1 MTVTYDF
8 HGKAAFVTGAA
19 SGLGRATAL
28 AFARAGAQVALVD
41 LSEDGLQQT
50 AQLITDSGGQAL
62 VLPADVTSE
71 GDVQAAVDRTV
82 ERFGRLDAAFN
93 NAGVEQPVQP
103 AADTAKDDWDR
114 ILGVSL
120 TGVFL
125 CTRAQI
131 RQMLQ
136 QDGGGAIVNVS
147 SGAGVKGFKGFK
159 GQAAYAAAKHG
170 IIGFT
175 RSAAL
180 DHAADGICINAVC
193 PGIIDTEMIRRFG
206 DTRPGGRDGLIAEE
220 PVGRLGKPEEI
231 ASAVL
236 WLCSADAAFTTP
248 APRSS
253 STAARPPDN
262 RLAGAMSRLTPYR
275 GPHVG
280 RRGGTRALRD

>member
-1 MTVTYDF
+1 MNVTYDF
-8 HGKAAFVTGAA
+8 RGRTAFVTGAA

-41 LSEDGLQQT
+41 LSEDGLKET
-50 AQLITDSGGQAL
+50 TRLIADGGGQAL
-62 VLPADVTSE
+62 ALPCDVTSE
-71 GDVQAAVDRTV
+71 DDVQAAVDYTV
-82 ERFGRLDAAFN
+82 EHFGRLDAAFN
-93 NAGVEQPVQP
+93 NAGIEQPVQP
-103 AADTAKDDWDR
+103 AAETAKDDWDR
-114 ILGVSL
+114 ILGISL
-120 TGVFL
+120 TGSFL

-131 RQMLQ
+131 RHMLH

-147 SGAGVKGFKGFK
+147 SGAGVKGFK

-180 DHAADGICINAVC
+180 DHAAAGIRVNAIC

-206 DTRPGGRDGLIAEE
+206 ETRPGGRAGLIADE

-236 WLCSADAAFTTP
+236 WLCSDAAAFTTG
-248 APRSS
+248 
-253 STAARPPDN
+253 TALVVD
-262 RLAGAMSRLTPYR
+262 
-275 GPHVG
+275 
-280 RRGGTRALRD
+280 GGQTA

>member
-1 MTVTYDF
+1 MNITYDF
-8 HGKAAFVTGAA
+8 HDKTAFVTGAA
-19 SGLGRATAL
+19 GGIGRATAL
-28 AFARAGAQVALVD
+28 AFARAGARLALAD
-41 LSEDGLQQT
+41 MSTDGLQET
-50 AQLITDSGGQAL
+50 ARLIDAAGGGEAL
-62 VLPADVTSE
+62 TLTCDVTSE
-71 GDVQAAVDRTV
+71 EDVQAAVNRTV
-82 ERFGRLDAAFN
+82 ERFGSLEDAAFN

-120 TGVFL
+120 TGAFL

-147 SGAGVKGFKGFK
+147 SGAGVKGFQ

-180 DHAADGICINAVC
+180 DHAAQCIRINAVC

-206 DTRPGGRDGLIAEE
+206 DTRPGGREGLIADE

-231 ASAVL
+231 AYAVL
-236 WLCSADAAFTTP
+236 WLCSDDAAFTTG
-248 APRSS
+248 
-253 STAARPPDN
+253 TALVVD
-262 RLAGAMSRLTPYR
+262 
-275 GPHVG
+275 
-280 RRGGTRALRD
+280 GGHTT

>member
-8 HGKAAFVTGAA
+8 RGKTAFVTGAA
-19 SGLGRATAL
+19 SGIGRATAL
-28 AFARAGAQVALVD
+28 AFARAGARVALAD
-41 LSEDGLQQT
+41 LSGDGLHET
-50 AQLITDSGGQAL
+50 ARLIDAAGGEAL
-62 VLPADVTSE
+62 TLTCDVTNE
-71 GDVQAAVDRTV
+71 DDVQAAVDRTV
-82 ERFGRLDAAFN
+82 ERFGSLDAAFN

-103 AADTAKDDWDR
+103 AADIAKEDWDR

-120 TGVFL
+120 TGAFL

-131 RQMLQ
+131 RQMLR

-147 SGAGVKGFKGFK
+147 SGAGVKGFK

-180 DHAADGICINAVC
+180 DHAAQGIRINAVC

-206 DTRPGGRDGLIAEE
+206 DTRPGGREGLIADE
-220 PVGRLGKPEEI
+220 PVGRLGKPEEV

-236 WLCSADAAFTTP
+236 WLCSTDAAFTTG
-248 APRSS
+248 
-253 STAARPPDN
+253 TALVVD
-262 RLAGAMSRLTPYR
+262 
-275 GPHVG
+275 
-280 RRGGTRALRD
+280 GGQTT

>member
-8 HGKAAFVTGAA
+8 HGQAAFVTGAA

-41 LSEDGLQQT
+41 LSEDGLKQT

-62 VLPADVTSE
+62 VLPADVTRE
-71 GDVQAAVDRTV
+71 DDVQAAVDHTV

-103 AADTAKDDWDR
+103 TAATAKNDWDH

-120 TGVFL
+120 TGAFL

-136 QDGGGAIVNVS
+136 QDSDGAIVNVS
-147 SGAGVKGFKGFK
+147 SGAGVKGFK

-180 DHAADGICINAVC
+180 DHAADGIRINAVC

-206 DTRPGGRDGLIAEE
+206 DTRPGGRDGLIADE

-236 WLCSADAAFTTP
+236 WLCSGDAAFTT
-248 APRSS
+248 
-253 STAARPPDN
+253 
-262 RLAGAMSRLTPYR
+262 GASL
-275 GPHVG
+275 VVD
-280 RRGGTRALRD
+280 GGQTT

>member
-1 MTVTYDF
+1 MNVTYDF
-8 HGKAAFVTGAA
+8 RGRTAFVTGAA

-41 LSEDGLQQT
+41 LSEDGLKET
-50 AQLITDSGGQAL
+50 ARLVTDSGGQAL
-62 VLPADVTSE
+62 VIPCDVTSE
-71 GDVQAAVDRTV
+71 DDVQAAVDHTV
-82 ERFGRLDAAFN
+82 ERFGSLDAAFN
-93 NAGVEQPVQP
+93 NAGIEQPVQP
-103 AADTAKDDWDR
+103 AAETAKDDWDR

-120 TGVFL
+120 TGAFL

-131 RQMLQ
+131 RHMLR
-136 QDGGGAIVNVS
+136 QDGGGAVVNVS
-147 SGAGVKGFKGFK
+147 SGAGVKGFK

-180 DHAADGICINAVC
+180 DHAAAGIRINAVC

-206 DTRPGGRDGLIAEE
+206 DTRPGGREGLIADE

-236 WLCSADAAFTTP
+236 WLCSDDAAFTTG
-248 APRSS
+248 
-253 STAARPPDN
+253 TALVVD
-262 RLAGAMSRLTPYR
+262 
-275 GPHVG
+275 
-280 RRGGTRALRD
+280 GGQTV

>member
-1 MTVTYDF
+1 VTVTYDF
-8 HGKAAFVTGAA
+8 HGKTAFITGAA
-19 SGLGRATAL
+19 GGIGRATAL
-28 AFARAGAQVALVD
+28 AFARAGAKVALAD
-41 LSEDGLQQT
+41 LSGDGLRET
-50 AQLITDSGGQAL
+50 AHLIDAAGGEAL
-62 VLPADVTSE
+62 TLTCAVPSE
-71 GDVQAAVDRTV
+71 NDVQAAVDRTV
-82 ERFGRLDAAFN
+82 ERFGSLDTAFN

-103 AADTAKDDWDR
+103 AADTAKNDWDR

-120 TGVFL
+120 TGAFL

-147 SGAGVKGFKGFK
+147 SGAGVKGFKG
-159 GQAAYAAAKHG
+159 QAAYAAAKHG

-180 DHAADGICINAVC
+180 DHAAQGIRINAVC

-206 DTRPGGRDGLIAEE
+206 DTRPGGREGLIADE

-236 WLCSADAAFTTP
+236 WLCSADAAFTTG
-248 APRSS
+248 
-253 STAARPPDN
+253 TALVVD
-262 RLAGAMSRLTPYR
+262 
-275 GPHVG
+275 
-280 RRGGTRALRD
+280 GGQTT

>member
-8 HGKAAFVTGAA
+8 RGKTAFVTGAA
-19 SGLGRATAL
+19 GGIGQATAL
-28 AFARAGAQVALVD
+28 AFARAGARVALAD
-41 LSEDGLQQT
+41 LSGDGLHET
-50 AQLITDSGGQAL
+50 ARLIDAAGGEAL
-62 VLPADVTSE
+62 TLTCDVTSE
-71 GDVQAAVDRTV
+71 DDVQAAVDRTV
-82 ERFGRLDAAFN
+82 ERFGSLNVAFN

-103 AADTAKDDWDR
+103 AADTAKEDWDR

-120 TGVFL
+120 TGAFL

-131 RQMLQ
+131 RQMHR

-147 SGAGVKGFKGFK
+147 SGAGVKGFK

-180 DHAADGICINAVC
+180 DHADQGIRINAVC

-206 DTRPGGRDGLIAEE
+206 DTRPGGREGLIADE
-220 PVGRLGKPEEI
+220 PVGRLGTPEEI

-236 WLCSADAAFTTP
+236 WLCSTDAAFTTG
-248 APRSS
+248 
-253 STAARPPDN
+253 TALVVD
-262 RLAGAMSRLTPYR
+262 
-275 GPHVG
+275 
-280 RRGGTRALRD
+280 GGQTT

>member
-8 HGKAAFVTGAA
+8 RGKTAFVTGAA
-19 SGLGRATAL
+19 GGIGRATAL
-28 AFARAGAQVALVD
+28 AFARAGARVALAD
-41 LSEDGLQQT
+41 LSGDGLHET
-50 AQLITDSGGQAL
+50 ARLIDAAGGEAL
-62 VLPADVTSE
+62 TLTCDVTSE
-71 GDVQAAVDRTV
+71 DDVQAAVDRTV
-82 ERFGRLDAAFN
+82 ERFGSLDAAFN

-103 AADTAKDDWDR
+103 AADTAKEDWER

-120 TGVFL
+120 TGAFL

-131 RQMLQ
+131 RQMLR

-147 SGAGVKGFKGFK
+147 SGAGVKGFK

-180 DHAADGICINAVC
+180 DHAAQGIRINAVC

-206 DTRPGGRDGLIAEE
+206 DTRPGGREGLIADE
-220 PVGRLGKPEEI
+220 PVGRLGTPEEI

-236 WLCSADAAFTTP
+236 WLCSTDAAFTTG
-248 APRSS
+248 
-253 STAARPPDN
+253 TALVVD
-262 RLAGAMSRLTPYR
+262 
-275 GPHVG
+275 
-280 RRGGTRALRD
+280 GGQTT

>member
-1 MTVTYDF
+1 MSVTYDF
-8 HGKAAFVTGAA
+8 AGRTAFVTGAA
-19 SGLGRATAL
+19 SGLGRATAV

-41 LSEDGLQQT
+41 LSVDGLEET
-50 AQLITDSGGQAL
+50 ARLITADGGQAL
-62 VLPADVTSE
+62 VLPGDVTSE

-93 NAGVEQPVQP
+93 NAGVEQPVQS
-103 AADTAKDDWDR
+103 AADTAKQDWDR
-114 ILGVSL
+114 IVGVSL
-120 TGVFL
+120 TGAFL

-131 RQMLQ
+131 RHMLQ
-136 QDGGGAIVNVS
+136 RGGGGAIVNVS
-147 SGAGVKGFKGFK
+147 SGAGVKGFK

-180 DHAADGICINAVC
+180 DHAADGIRVNALC

-206 DTRPGGRDGLIAEE
+206 DTRPGGRDGLIADE

-236 WLCSADAAFTTP
+236 WLCSTDAAFTTG
-248 APRSS
+248 
-253 STAARPPDN
+253 TALVVD
-262 RLAGAMSRLTPYR
+262 
-275 GPHVG
+275 
-280 RRGGTRALRD
+280 GGQTT

>member
-8 HGKAAFVTGAA
+8 RGKTAFVTGAA
-19 SGLGRATAL
+19 RGIGRATAL
-28 AFARAGAQVALVD
+28 AFARAGARVALAD
-41 LSEDGLQQT
+41 LSGDGLHET
-50 AQLITDSGGQAL
+50 ARLIDAAGGEAL
-62 VLPADVTSE
+62 TLTCDVTNE
-71 GDVQAAVDRTV
+71 DDVQAAVDRTV
-82 ERFGRLDAAFN
+82 ERFGSLDAAFN

-103 AADTAKDDWDR
+103 AANTAKEDWER

-120 TGVFL
+120 TGAFL

-131 RQMLQ
+131 RQMLR

-147 SGAGVKGFKGFK
+147 SGAGVKGFK

-180 DHAADGICINAVC
+180 DHAAQGIRINAVC

-206 DTRPGGRDGLIAEE
+206 DTRPGGREGLIADE
-220 PVGRLGKPEEI
+220 PVGRLGKPEEV

-236 WLCSADAAFTTP
+236 WLCSTDAAFTTG
-248 APRSS
+248 
-253 STAARPPDN
+253 TALVVD
-262 RLAGAMSRLTPYR
+262 
-275 GPHVG
+275 
-280 RRGGTRALRD
+280 GGQTT

>member
-8 HGKAAFVTGAA
+8 RGKTAFVTGAA
-19 SGLGRATAL
+19 SGIGRATAL
-28 AFARAGAQVALVD
+28 AFARAGARVALAD
-41 LSEDGLQQT
+41 LSGDGLHET
-50 AQLITDSGGQAL
+50 ARLIDAAGGEAL
-62 VLPADVTSE
+62 TLTCDVTNE
-71 GDVQAAVDRTV
+71 DDVQAAVDRTV
-82 ERFGRLDAAFN
+82 ERFGSLDAAFN

-103 AADTAKDDWDR
+103 AADTAKEDWDR

-120 TGVFL
+120 TGAFL

-131 RQMLQ
+131 RQMLR

-147 SGAGVKGFKGFK
+147 SGAGVKGFK

-180 DHAADGICINAVC
+180 DHAAQGIRINAVC

-206 DTRPGGRDGLIAEE
+206 DTRPGGREGLIADE
-220 PVGRLGKPEEI
+220 PVGRLGKPEEV

-236 WLCSADAAFTTP
+236 WLCSTDATFTTG
-248 APRSS
+248 
-253 STAARPPDN
+253 TALVVD
-262 RLAGAMSRLTPYR
+262 
-275 GPHVG
+275 
-280 RRGGTRALRD
+280 GGQTT